1 MIPVIVAIALIA
13 LIIYSLTDKGQMRD
27 GGNNSNSSSGSSNS
41 NSGSSTPPPSNTN
54 ASSKSDK

>member
-27 GGNNSNSSSGSSNS
+27 GGNNNSNGSSGS
-41 NSGSSTPPPSNTN
+41 SGSSTPPPSNTN

>member
-27 GGNNSNSSSGSSNS
+27 GGNNNSNSSSGS
-41 NSGSSTPPPSNTN
+41 SGSSTPPPSNTN